1 MANLDFIAAKVHG
14 MRGHLY
20 EDDSLRR
27 LCDAPSVEDLTEQL
41 APGEPVGDTIGLQ
54 RVLTTQHLA
63 SLYRLH
69 PLLDGWMADLYLW
82 LLRRY
87 QVENLKVIVRGWAAK
102 LDERAVSRYMIGVP
116 DKLALP
122 LTGLMKASSMEAL
135 LDVIP
140 VASFREGALLGLGN
154 YENTQQLF
162 FIEAG
167 LDKAYFGELKRIVG
181 QAPGPLGT
189 AAERLVNFELDV
201 YNAMLTIRT
210 VFNYELSF
218 NAIRHLLA
226 PFGRHVTGKVLD
238 QIRAASGS
246 EEAEEMIP
254 AALLHPGAEGD
265 AETAMWRRL
274 YDIANHQFYASGM
287 EFGAVI
293 AFYYIK
299 RVELSNL
306 IKISEGI
313 RYGQRADA
321 IRNTLIGRSASETR
335 ATSPTQAGVA

>member
-27 LCDAPSVEDLTEQL
+27 LCDAPSIEELTQQL

-63 SLYRLH
+63 SLSRLH

-87 QVENLKVIVRGWAAK
+87 QVENLKVVVRGWAAK

-116 DKLALP
+116 EKLALP
-122 LTGLMKASSMEAL
+122 VADLMKASGMEAL
-135 LDVIP
+135 LDTIP
-140 VASFREGALLGLGN
+140 VAPFREGALLGLGN
-154 YENTQQLF
+154 FENTEQLF

-167 LDKAYFGELKRIVG
+167 LDKAYFSELKRIADR
-181 QAPGPLGT
+181 APDALR
-189 AAERLVNFELDV
+189 ASAEKLIHFELDV

-226 PFGRHVTGKVLD
+226 PFGGHVTDRVLD
-238 QIRAASGS
+238 DLRNAPNR
-246 EEAEEMIP
+246 EEAEELIP
-254 AALLHPGAEGD
+254 AALLHRGAGGD
-265 AETAMWRRL
+265 VETAMWHRL
-274 YDIANHQFYASGM
+274 YDIANHQFYAAGM
-287 EFGAVI
+287 EFGAVV

-313 RYGQRADA
+313 RYGQSADA
-321 IRNTLIGRSASETR
+321 IRNTLIGRRVSQTR
-335 ATSPTQAGVA
+335 DTLPADAGVA